1 VPIDAEHQ
9 PPNALP
15 LSQVEKLA
23 LGGLLAL
30 TILTRLL
37 AIWLWWPDALTDPD
51 AYVGI
56 AHAIAAEDGFYT
68 PGTTTPT
75 AYRPPLYP
83 CLLACWHVEPAEQR
97 PSPWAICGWN
107 ELFSVLLVLVV
118 LSAGLS
124 LGTLRLFLI
133 AASILVLDPLL
144 IRATPVPMTELCF
157 TTLTTAAL
165 LLLLGGQRDACLP
178 PRLLTFAGCLLG
190 LAALCRP
197 TIWPFIGLYSLGML
211 VVHRRQLRA
220 AGVSL
225 AVMWLTIAVVVSPWV
240 IRNQLVMGHP
250 ILTTTH
256 GGYTLLLG
264 NNRVFYDEVARRPW
278 GTVWD
283 GDSLDRWQRGM
294 LAEMDTDL
302 GPNADEVAKD
312 RWQARRAWRHI
323 AGDPAGF
330 GWAVWYRVRSLW
342 SLSPRGPAG
351 ESLPGIVRWLVA
363 LWYAALFGLAVA
375 GAVIWYRSRQPG
387 LWVLLTFIASLQLLH
402 LVYWTDTR
410 MRAPLHPVLAVL
422 AAVAID
428 AAVRRRSKA

>member
-1 VPIDAEHQ
+1 MIAAVGI
-9 PPNALP
+9 
-15 LSQVEKLA
+15 
-23 LGGLLAL
+23 LLL
-30 TILTRLL
+30 TIATRQ
-37 AIWLWWPDALTDPD
+37 AAVTVWWSDASTDPD

-56 AHAIAAEDGFYT
+56 AETLVGNCYCT
-68 PGTTTPT
+68 PGTTSPT

-83 CLLACWHVEPAEQR
+83 YLLASWLLDNPEQR
-97 PSPWAICGWN
+97 PSAWAVRGLN
-107 ELFSVLLVLVV
+107 LLFSVLLAGALLCAALLRGPKRVLLVTG
-118 LSAGLS
+118 A
-124 LGTLRLFLI
+124 
-133 AASILVLDPLL
+133 ILALDPLL

-157 TTLTTAAL
+157 TTLTSAAL

-197 TIWPFIGLYSLGML
+197 TIWPFIGLYSLGLL
-211 VVHRRQLRA
+211 VAHRRQLRA
-220 AGVSL
+220 AAVSL
-225 AVMWLTIAVVVSPWV
+225 AAMWLVIAVVVSPWV
-240 IRNQLVMGHP
+240 IRNQLVLGHP

-264 NNRVFYDEVARRPW
+264 NNPVFYDEVARQPW

-283 GDSLDRWQRGM
+283 GASLDRWQRKM
-294 LAEMDTDL
+294 LAEMNADL
-302 GPNADEVAKD
+302 GPHAGEVAQD
-312 RWQARRAWRHI
+312 RWQAKRAWRHI
-323 AGDPAGF
+323 ADDPAGF

-351 ESLPGIVRWLVA
+351 EALPGVVRGLIA
-363 LWYAALFGLAVA
+363 LWYAALFAGAIA
-375 GAVIWYRSRQPG
+375 GAVIWHRRGWPG
-387 LWVLLTFIASLQLLH
+387 LWVLLLFIAALQLLH

-428 AAVRRRSKA
+428 SVERRRSQK